1 MFNQQQLPVTSFF
14 EYSHERFKPF
24 FICLREPAQFI
35 LSSFCHIRADALA
48 RSGIICLSFSVRDFN
63 STHSSLYSSVTVRF
77 LPGQFCKSLY
87 GIIPLLKRD
96 SHLHVFSVFYFSQ
109 LTREVMSFPQY
120 ITDCLSP
127 LTQR

>member
-48 RSGIICLSFSVRDFN
+48 RSGIICLSFSVRDLN
-63 STHSSLYSSVTVRF
+63 STHRSLYSSVTVRF
-77 LPGQFCKSLY
+77 LLSHFCKSLY

-96 SHLHVFSVFYFSQ
+96 SHLHVFPVFCFSQ
-109 LTREVMSFPQY
+109 QTREVMLLNQHFRNTLLIVCP
-120 ITDCLSP
+120 P
-127 LTQR
+127 